1 MLNQTVEQNN
11 LKMIQTEIIDP
22 IHINQQTATFVFRK
36 VGRLSRHTRITLKA
50 VANTANAYY
59 PMNTGIASLVKSAK
73 LLCNGRQLMVNS
85 AVAETVAMNSQFKPT
100 QFRKLVQKARLGLNN
115 SWQPSRVGIYG
126 DTTGAGA
133 DYRNGKIV
141 PACDY
146 KDGVAYAENVDH
158 YNEIPYRL
166 TDDANTTMEG
176 YLSLEDLFPKS
187 LTASNADVLQL
198 PLMFINDEVSLVLT
212 FNKGAGLVKGLN
224 QHRCLNAQGDLGNN
238 LSCSIQTDSV
248 KMLVDYLHYENNS
261 DIAKAIMGEGLAL
274 NYGDYNINSF
284 NLQGLAAAGSL
295 RNTAKHNLLLGMTD
309 KTIRQMYCIFKPAP
323 SAEEDAGDAWKRQN
337 VFHGRYCSVC
347 PSRLPNGVTVN
358 LKINGQNLYVNPVSN
373 YGEHVQRLSSA
384 YGQRWHCPFST
395 YCNWDVVGDEL
406 DAVAV
411 NAGGGNVAE
420 GTFFAKKGLISR
432 VARIAGHALL
442 DANGIAMNG
451 CNFYLGIDLQ
461 KSIMD
466 AQSGN
471 VSKIDFSGSGTTVGS
486 VPVQLSI
493 TRDIPNGLTNDNKEL
508 LVVSVVEKTL
518 ILKDGTIE
526 VV

>member
-22 IHINQQTATFVFRK
+22 IHINQQSATFVFRN

-59 PMNTGIASLVKSAK
+59 PMNTGLASLVKSAK
-73 LLCNGRQLMVNS
+73 LLCNGRQLMVNE
-85 AVAETVAMNSQFKPT
+85 AVAETVAMNSQFKPP

-115 SWQPSRVGIYG
+115 TWIPSRKGTYG
-126 DTTGAGA
+126 DDGS
-133 DYRNGKIV
+133 RNGKIV
-141 PACDY
+141 PDCDY
-146 KDGVAYAENVDH
+146 KDGVDYAEAVNH

-212 FNKGAGLVKGLN
+212 FNQGGSLVKPKN
-224 QHRCLNAQGDLGNN
+224 QHRCLNAQADLGND
-238 LSCSIQTDSV
+238 LSCVIQTDSV
-248 KMLVDYLHYENNS
+248 KMLVDYLHYQNNS
-261 DIAKAIMGEGLAL
+261 DVGKAIMGEGLAL
-274 NYGDYNINSF
+274 TFGDYNINNF
-284 NLQGLAAAGSL
+284 NLQGLTTTPDT

-309 KTIRQMYCIFKPAP
+309 KTIRQLYCIFKPAP
-323 SAEEDAGDAWKRQN
+323 SAEENAGDAWKRQN
-337 VFHGRYCSVC
+337 RFNGRFCSIC
-347 PSRLPNGVTVN
+347 PSRLPNGVSVN
-358 LKINGQNLYVNPVSN
+358 LKINGQNLYVNPVSS
-373 YGEHVQRLSSA
+373 YGEQVQRLSSA
-384 YGQRWHCPFST
+384 YGNRWSCPFST

-406 DAVAV
+406 DKET
-411 NAGGGNVAE
+411 VAE
-420 GTFFAKKGLISR
+420 GGGAVDEGAFFAKKGLISN

-442 DANGIAMNG
+442 DANGIALNG
-451 CNFYLGIDLQ
+451 CNYYLGIDLQ

-466 AQSGN
+466 VNSGN
-471 VSKIDFSGSGTTVGS
+471 VSKIDFSGSGTTVGN
-486 VPVQLSI
+486 VPIQLTL
-493 TRDIPNGLTNDNKEL
+493 TRDIPEGLDGDNKEL
-508 LVVSVVEKTL
+508 LVLSVVEKT
-518 ILKDGTIE
+518 IVIKDGTIE